1 MDFILKFEY
10 PPVEERIIFPANEL
24 VNNWIFRDD
33 TIDEAHLCH
42 YIGVIAQKMDCILMI
57 FMHCFPPFCACYIV
71 KLIGQF
77 DKINEMN
84 VPTSN

>member
-42 YIGVIAQKMDCILMI
+42 YIGVIVQKNGLYPDDLHALFPAILRML
-57 FMHCFPPFCACYIV
+57 HSEVDWAV
-71 KLIGQF
+71 RQNK
-77 DKINEMN
+77 
-84 VPTSN
+84 